1 MLLPQSQQIKQEKRN
16 GVGGARR
23 ASERGG
29 GDSPRGL
36 EAQNGK
42 LKGAIHCNHK
52 SQVGGKQTQSSE
64 RRYHRC
70 PLLLSSP
77 SPLRLRIAPHF
88 NATLIKPT
96 TRFTRDV
103 K

>member
-1 MLLPQSQQIKQEKRN
+1 MTLRRPEEQVLLPQSQQIKQEKRN

-64 RRYHRC
+64 TL
-70 PLLLSSP
+70 PQVPSP
-77 SPLRLRIAPHF
+77 SFFSLPSPASYRSSFQR
-88 NATLIKPT
+88 NAH
-96 TRFTRDV
+96 
-103 K
+103 